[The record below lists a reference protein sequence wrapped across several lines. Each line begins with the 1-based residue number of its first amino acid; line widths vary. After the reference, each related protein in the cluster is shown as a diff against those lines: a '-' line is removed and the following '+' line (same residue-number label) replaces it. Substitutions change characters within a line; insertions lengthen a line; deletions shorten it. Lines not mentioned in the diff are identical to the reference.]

1 MSLFDSSDPTKS
13 GPKSTSLP
21 HPHPH
26 SMSKEQTERANTV
39 IDRIAQG
46 IERVKDRIGG
56 GEMLERAEEKL
67 MDKKADINNEPAINQ
82 TVRREYRHGEG

>member
-13 GPKSTSLP
+13 GPKCTSLP
-21 HPHPH
+21 HPHAH

-39 IDRIAQG
+39 LDRIAQG

-56 GEMLERAEEKL
+56 CEMLERAEERL
-67 MDKKADINNEPAINQ
+67 MDKKADLNHEPAINQ
-82 TVRREYRHGEG
+82 TVRRGYRHGEG

>member
-26 SMSKEQTERANTV
+26 SMSKDQTERANTV

-46 IERVKDRIGG
+46 IERFKDRIGG
-56 GEMLERAEEKL
+56 GKMLERAEEKL

>member
-1 MSLFDSSDPTKS
+1 M
-13 GPKSTSLP
+13 
-21 HPHPH
+21 
-26 SMSKEQTERANTV
+26 

-67 MDKKADINNEPAINQ
+67 MDKKAEINKEPAINQ